1 MKKQLV
7 KSLVAALSVA
17 ALSLG
22 IIPGGGMAE
31 RLGIVTESRA
41 AEEYSISAQ
50 VGISFTQS
58 PETNYNVLMGLK
70 NTWGS
75 FQDWGNGLAIPDN
88 VERAFQ
94 KAIDEGKVKGG
105 RKAET
110 YSGGFYIAG
119 CTLNYNEVDYIE
131 YTFYL
136 LVYDPN
142 RGIDYDTMN
151 VSREVQAGNTVYT
164 VDAKGGVDYYLFST
178 NNATP
183 STQPT
188 ISNTTA
194 SGDSHQH
201 AYDWKILT
209 DPTIDQDGVY
219 AYMCSCGDVKEK
231 QPITAAQVFVK
242 ELYGKVKEAPQNGTV
257 IYDAKSWSTISDY
270 ILKKMAERSDA
281 AVTIKFN
288 YQKAAYEITFPAG
301 TDYTPVLND
310 TETMYGFFGI
320 AKLLGLDVKAL

>member
-1 MKKQLV
+1 
-7 KSLVAALSVA
+7 
-17 ALSLG
+17 
-22 IIPGGGMAE
+22 MAE

-50 VGISFTQS
+50 VGISADQS
-58 PETNYNVLMGLK
+58 AEDNYNVLMGLK
-70 NTWGS
+70 NTWSS
-75 FQDWGNGLAIPDN
+75 FQDWGNGSAIPDN

-94 KAIDEGKVKGG
+94 KAIDEQKVNEG

-110 YSGGFYIAG
+110 YSGSFYIAG
-119 CTLNYNEVDYIE
+119 YKLEYNEVKYKE

-136 LVYDPN
+136 LYYDPN
-142 RGIDYDTMN
+142 RGINYDKMS
-151 VSREVQAGNTVYT
+151 VIYDAESGNTSYT
-164 VDAKGGVDYYLFST
+164 VDVMGGVNYYLFST

-188 ISNTTA
+188 TSNTTA
-194 SGDSHQH
+194 SSYIHQH
-201 AYDWKILT
+201 AYEWKILT

-219 AYMCSCGDVKEK
+219 AYMCSCGDIKEK
-231 QPITAAQVFVK
+231 QPISAAQVFVK

-270 ILKKMAERSDA
+270 VLKKMAERNDV
-281 AVTIKFN
+281 AVTIRFN
-288 YQKAAYEITFPAG
+288 YQKTAYEITFPAG
-301 TDYTPVLND
+301 TDYTTVLND

-320 AKLLGLDVKAL
+320 AKLLGLNVKAI